1 MLTAEINK
9 VNCRIAQDWSDISLS
24 KCIQLNKIIAE
35 MPKSLIEIYKE
46 KGEKK
51 ENLLN
56 QAENEGLT
64 IKEFPIFYGK
74 VIEILTDIDAK
85 TLISEHRTELY
96 HRFLLKFVIDAYHGF
111 STDMLMGDSFEWG
124 DVRMDEKGFY
134 KYEGGH
140 YSFDEWVNNET
151 YYFPT
156 SEIKMGTT
164 VPFCSESAEVF
175 TESADLQIAAK
186 KVAANQYDYVK
197 NIVSILCRKKD
208 EKYNE
213 AEMLARTDLFE
224 NLPMSYVWRVFFYIM
239 NASSTFIKD
248 TANYI
253 KDHQKELVNLLKQTS
268 IGQRTYT
275 R

>member
-1 MLTAEINK
+1 MLTAETNK
-9 VNCRIAQDWSDISLS
+9 VNCRIAQDWGDISLS
-24 KCIQLNKIIAE
+24 KCIQLNKVIAE

-51 ENLLN
+51 ENLLS

-64 IKEFPIFYGK
+64 IKEFPVFYGK

-96 HRFLLKFVIDAYHGF
+96 HRFLLKFVIDSYHGF
-111 STDMLMGDSFEWG
+111 STDMLMGESFVWG
-124 DVRMDEKGFY
+124 GPVIDDKGFY
-134 KYEGGH
+134 IYEKGD
-140 YSFDEWVNNET
+140 YQLIEKET

-175 TESADLQIAAK
+175 TESADLMIAAK
-186 KVAANQYDYVK
+186 KVANNQYDYVK

-208 EKYNE
+208 EIYDENV
-213 AEMLARTDLFE
+213 MLARADLFE
-224 NLPMSYVWRVFFYIM
+224 NLPMSVVWRVFFYIM
-239 NASSTFIKD
+239 NASSIYVKD
-248 TANYI
+248 TASYL
-253 KDHQKELVNLLKQTS
+253 KDHQKELVNLLSQTS
-268 IGQRTYT
+268 IGRRTYT